1 MKATVAVG
9 GNALLEKYD
18 RGTAEEQI
26 NRAEITARK
35 TINFL
40 RENEVVITHGNG
52 PQVGAILLQNEF
64 SSSITPPMP
73 LDVCGAMS
81 QGSIGYFLQT
91 SFQNVF
97 NMEGVEKKV
106 VTLITRTVV
115 DLNDPAFKNPTKP
128 IGKYYTKEEAAVLE
142 RNNGY
147 VMREDSGRGYRRV
160 VPSPDVV
167 DNIEKDAIK
176 LLYENDF
183 IVIASGGGGI
193 PVVKDEKGRVYG
205 REAVIDKD
213 LGAQLLASV
222 VGGDIFVILTDVEG
236 AYLNFGKPDQKLLR
250 ELTVSEAKKL
260 LEQGVFGSGSM
271 VPKVKAAVR
280 FAERTGK
287 AAYIGHLYKLKE
299 ILEEK
304 SGTKI
309 VPDKKQ

>member
-115 DLNDPAFKNPTKP
+115 DLNDPA
-128 IGKYYTKEEAAVLE
+128 
-142 RNNGY
+142 
-147 VMREDSGRGYRRV
+147 
-160 VPSPDVV
+160 
-167 DNIEKDAIK
+167 
-176 LLYENDF
+176 
-183 IVIASGGGGI
+183 
-193 PVVKDEKGRVYG
+193 
-205 REAVIDKD
+205 
-213 LGAQLLASV
+213 
-222 VGGDIFVILTDVEG
+222 
-236 AYLNFGKPDQKLLR
+236 
-250 ELTVSEAKKL
+250 
-260 LEQGVFGSGSM
+260 
-271 VPKVKAAVR
+271 
-280 FAERTGK
+280 
-287 AAYIGHLYKLKE
+287 
-299 ILEEK
+299 
-304 SGTKI
+304 
-309 VPDKKQ
+309 